1 MKHCRNCDTRLEGP
15 FCPQCGQRD
24 VDLERPL
31 PALLGQVVS
40 EALDVDG
47 RAMRTLRTLFHRPG
61 VLTNEF
67 LEGHRRR
74 YSSPIR
80 LYLVISVLF
89 FVVAAWVVGQ
99 GMLLGEGQSLEADAP
114 GQARFVSE
122 DLPRLMFVLLPVF
135 ALLLKAAFWRRL
147 YFEHLIHAL
156 HIHSAAYLILV
167 FLLPLEDA
175 ANRLVWALILQLG
188 LTVYLFAYLL
198 ISVRRVYA
206 ASWPAAVGKTVG
218 ILLAYMVLVAGL
230 SEALSFLTM
239 PEASALPFL
248 TD

>member
-1 MKHCRNCDTRLEGP
+1 MNHCRNCETPLEGP

-31 PALLGQVVS
+31 PALLGEAVR

-47 RAMRTLRTLFHRPG
+47 RAMRTLGTLFRRPG
-61 VLTNEF
+61 VLTNEY
-67 LEGHRRR
+67 LAGHRRR

-89 FVVAAWVVGQ
+89 FLVAAWVVGQ
-99 GMLLGEGQSLEADAP
+99 GMLLGEGQTLEADAP
-114 GQARFVSE
+114 GQARFVAE

-175 ANRLVWALILQLG
+175 ANRLSWALILQLA

-198 ISVRRVYA
+198 ISIHRVYA
-206 ASWPAAVGKTVG
+206 GSWPATVGKTVG
-218 ILLAYMVLVAGL
+218 ILLAYIVLVAGL
-230 SEALSFLTM
+230 SEAVSFMTM
-239 PEASALPFL
+239 PDSSALPFL

>member
-1 MKHCRNCDTRLEGP
+1 MKHCRNCDTPLEGP

-24 VDLERPL
+24 VDLDRPL
-31 PALLGQVVS
+31 QALLG
-40 EALDVDG
+40 EAIREAFDLDG
-47 RAMRTLRTLFHRPG
+47 RAMRTLRTLFRRPG
-61 VLTNEF
+61 VLTNEY
-67 LEGHRRR
+67 LAGHRRR

-80 LYLVISVLF
+80 LYLVVSVLF
-89 FVVAAWVVGQ
+89 FVVAAWVVGR

-135 ALLLKAAFWRRL
+135 ALLLKAVFWRRL
-147 YFEHLIHAL
+147 YFEHLIHSL

-188 LTVYLFAYLL
+188 LAVYLVAYLL
-198 ISVRRVYA
+198 ISVRRVYV
-206 ASWPAAVGKTVG
+206 ASWTATVGKTAGV
-218 ILLAYMVLVAGL
+218 LLAYMVLVAGL

-239 PEASALPFL
+239 PDSSALPFL